1 MITLIHGEYS
11 AEIDLLGAQLTK
23 LCKGQENILWGRDAA
38 VWKESAPLLFP
49 ICGRLREN
57 TYFYNG
63 NSYTLSPHGFAKDML
78 FTPSQKTED
87 CVTLTLTDTPQTQK
101 AYPFAFA
108 FAVKYKLTDKGL
120 SVTFTVTNHSENKLP
135 FSLGGHWGFA
145 LKERIESYGLV
156 FDKPLKLYR
165 EVLDGAYIS
174 GKQEELT
181 VYGNRLPLSYHIC
194 DNDTYVLA
202 NAPPACTL
210 FYGDKEV
217 VRLEYPDSPHL
228 LIWTLPDARFVCI
241 EPWNGM
247 PDGKTSGDIL
257 QKDSIHVLPQG
268 QSRSFTHRILF

>member
-1 MITLIHGEYS
+1 
-11 AEIDLLGAQLTK
+11 
-23 LCKGQENILWGRDAA
+23 
-38 VWKESAPLLFP
+38 
-49 ICGRLREN
+49 LREN

-63 NSYTLSPHGFAKDML
+63 KTYHLNPHGFAKEMP
-78 FTPSQKTED
+78 FVPSNQSAES
-87 CVTLTLTDTPQTQK
+87 VILTLSDTPETKK

-108 FAVKYKLTDKGL
+108 FAVEYKLTDNGL
-120 SVTFTVTNHSENKLP
+120 CVTFRVTNHSENELP

-145 LKERIESYGLV
+145 LKEKIDSYGIV
-156 FDKPLKLYR
+156 FDDPLKLYR

-174 GKQEELT
+174 GEQEQLQ

-210 FYGDKEV
+210 FHGDEAV

-228 LIWTLPDARFVCI
+228 LIWTLPDAHFVCL

-247 PDGKTSGDIL
+247 PDGNKSTDIT
-257 QKDSIHVLPQG
+257 QKPSIHLLPAG
-268 QSRSFTHRILF
+268 QSKSFVHRIIF